1 MPNVE
6 ILDAKRIVVQTTWNE
21 KDLVKAIPGSAWD
34 SDARQWTVPLTYTAC
49 VQLKGQFGDN
59 LQVGEKLTKWIW
71 DEFNSRVKPSLTLRS
86 QIEDVGG
93 GLHIHPNLYPFQT
106 IGAAWLITTGS
117 GVLADE
123 MGTGK
128 TIQALAAMQ
137 HIESLPALIICP
149 NSVKAHWAKEAA
161 KWLPESTPYVV
172 TGSAVDRTKILHTAA
187 QDPTA
192 LVIVNFEA
200 LMRLSRLAGFG
211 SMRLVRCTG
220 CDPKDGVPNL
230 RPTACEVHPRA
241 LNQIDFKLIIVDEA
255 HRIKDPK
262 AKQTR
267 AVWALGS
274 ASSVVRRWALTG
286 TPLANDPS
294 DLWSIMHFVAPPEY
308 PTKSKFVDLYCLQA
322 WNNFGGLDVVGLNP
336 HRRDEFYRFFDPR
349 FRRMPKALVL
359 THLPPKIRS
368 IRTVEMTPKQKKAY
382 NELASQLVTTLD
394 DGSILVSPNNL
405 SAQVRLLQLSSSYC
419 TIETGS
425 DPNDLTQWTVEL
437 CEPSPKLDELMVIL
451 DELGDKQCVVAAESR
466 RLIELAAARLGKAGI
481 SYGLITGKIDEWDR
495 RVSLDDFQDGKLRVL
510 LFTVKAGGVGLT
522 MTASDTIVFLQRSW
536 SMIDNKQAEDRV
548 HRIGS
553 EIHDSVHIIELMT
566 TGTVEEV
573 QLLRLQEKM
582 RRLDEINRDRATLK
596 LAGKDASH
604 LDAIENAIL
613 DSNLGVPE

>member
-1 MPNVE
+1 MAFVE
-6 ILDAKRIVVQTTWNE
+6 MDDDRIIVTTSWNE
-21 KDLVKAIPGSAWD
+21 KDLVKAIPGSAWSPGD
-34 SDARQWTVPLTYTAC
+34 KQWTVPRTYTAC
-49 VQLKGQFGDN
+49 VQLKGQFGDQ
-59 LQVGEKLTKWIW
+59 LTVGPGLTKWIW
-71 DEFNSRVKPSLTLRS
+71 DEFNSRVKPSLTMRS
-86 QIEDVGG
+86 LIEDINGVI
-93 GLHIHPNLYPFQT
+93 HIHPGLYPFQT
-106 IGAAWLITTGS
+106 MGAAWLITSGS
-117 GVLADE
+117 AVLADE

-128 TIQALAAMQ
+128 TIQVLAAMQ
-137 HIESLPALIICP
+137 HIDSLPALVVCP
-149 NSVKAHWAKEAA
+149 NSVKSHWAKEAA

-172 TGSAVDRTKILHTAA
+172 TGSAADRTKILQAA
-187 QDPTA
+187 SQDPTA

-211 SMRLVRCTG
+211 SMRLVRCDG
-220 CDPKDGVPNL
+220 CDPKHGTPNL

-241 LNQIDFKLIIVDEA
+241 LNKISFKLVIVDEA

-274 ASSVVRRWALTG
+274 AASVQRRWALTG

-294 DLWSIMHFVAPPEY
+294 DLWSIMHFVAPLEY

-382 NELASQLVTTLD
+382 NELAKRLVTTLD

-419 TIETGS
+419 TIETGA
-425 DPNDLTQWTVEL
+425 DPNNLTGWSVEL

-466 RLIELAAARLGKAGI
+466 RLIELAQARLEKAGI
-481 SYGLITGKIDEWDR
+481 SHGLITGAIDEWDR
-495 RVSLDDFQDGKLRVL
+495 RVALDDFQAGKLRVL

-522 MTASDTIVFLQRSW
+522 MTAADTIVFLQRSW

-553 EIHDSVHIIELMT
+553 EHHDAVHIIELMT
-566 TGTVEEV
+566 AGTVEEV

-582 RRLDEINRDRATLK
+582 QRLDEINRDRVTLE

-604 LDAIENAIL
+604 LDVVENAIL
-613 DSNLGVPE
+613 SSNLGVPE